1 MVPWQLGVHAGLLFR
16 LFRLTKAAEERKTK
30 KGRGR
35 ARTRQ
40 AQAPNSGMFSTQ
52 ATLEAALERSAG

>member
-30 KGRGR
+30 
-35 ARTRQ
+35 
-40 AQAPNSGMFSTQ
+40 
-52 ATLEAALERSAG
+52 